1 MEEKS
6 LFIVL
11 LRREDGGKREGRLR
25 EDGGS
30 RQSAKQ
36 GRESLVG
43 GQRRKKG
50 TTYNGNGIE
59 KLKSR
64 RGDKG
69 QLRQP
74 TK

>member
-1 MEEKS
+1 MVEEKS
-6 LFIVL
+6 LFIALV
-11 LRREDGGKREGRLR
+11 EGRRR

-30 RQSAKQ
+30 RESAKQ

-43 GQRRKKG
+43 GQRGKKG

-64 RGDKG
+64 RRDKG
-69 QLRQP
+69 QLKQP
-74 TK
+74 TR